1 MIIKI
6 LINVFFFSILI
17 VSNICLL
24 MNLSQLTKY
33 LIPPIKLL
41 PFFNKSL
48 KLYKNNFN
56 LLIEPIYNNIL
67 YNNITG
73 CHNNYLNDYNIN
85 ENNYKYVIK
94 IE

>member
-1 MIIKI
+1 MILKI
-6 LINVFFFSILI
+6 LINIFFFSVLI

-24 MNLSQLTKY
+24 MNILQLTKY
-33 LIPPIKLL
+33 LTPPVKLL

-48 KLYKNNFN
+48 KIYKNSFN

-67 YNNITG
+67 YNNISG
-73 CHNNYLNDYNIN
+73 CHNNYSINHIND
-85 ENNYKYVIK
+85 NNYKYVIK